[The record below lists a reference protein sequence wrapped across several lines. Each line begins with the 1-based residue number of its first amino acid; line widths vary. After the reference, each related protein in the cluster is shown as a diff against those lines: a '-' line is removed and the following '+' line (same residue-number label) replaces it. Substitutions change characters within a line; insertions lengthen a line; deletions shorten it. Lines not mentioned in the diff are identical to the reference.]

1 MKHLFL
7 FSIAILSLLSVG
19 TTDEFITNREGVSDN
34 KTTKFD
40 PVADESIIDDMGSQ
54 EREERSEFAEFAPVT
69 EDKLLRV
76 TDGRSNG
83 EEVAAPQ
90 HSMVNMEMVDEA
102 EVDRM
107 VTNSAGGRRGTGTA
121 LIIGSVCGG
130 LVAAALCVAGLVWR
144 IRKKRG
150 KKEVEVVV

>member
-7 FSIAILSLLSVG
+7 FSITILSLLPVG
-19 TTDEFITNREGVSDN
+19 TTDEFFTNCIE
-34 KTTKFD
+34 
-40 PVADESIIDDMGSQ
+40 DMGAQ
-54 EREERSEFAEFAPVT
+54 EREERSEFAPVT

-83 EEVAAPQ
+83 EEEVVPQ
-90 HSMVNMEMVDEA
+90 HSMLNMEMVDEE
-102 EVDRM
+102 EVDR
-107 VTNSAGGRRGTGTA
+107 VVANSAGGRQGMGAALVIGT
-121 LIIGSVCGG
+121 VCGG

-150 KKEVEVVV
+150 KKEVEVA